1 MMKEK
6 MPYHL
11 DRVQKEWVLGRC
23 GKNICEVQSK
33 LETESKSH
41 CSSFSA
47 LQVRIVSLSSRFS
60 HSKFW
65 IAMVVTKYCKE

>member
-1 MMKEK
+1 MREK

-11 DRVQKEWVLGRC
+11 HHVQKEQVLGRC
-23 GKNICEVQSK
+23 GKNICEVYSK

-47 LQVRIVSLSSRFS
+47 L
-60 HSKFW
+60 
-65 IAMVVTKYCKE
+65 